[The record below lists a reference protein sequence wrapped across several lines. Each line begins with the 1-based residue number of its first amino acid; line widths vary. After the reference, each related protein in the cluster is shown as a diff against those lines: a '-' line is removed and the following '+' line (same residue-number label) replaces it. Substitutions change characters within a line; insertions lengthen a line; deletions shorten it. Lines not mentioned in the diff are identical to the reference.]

1 MRMLL
6 DTNVLCR
13 SIDSKSSEY
22 QQLNLALQQLHAEGA
37 EFCIV
42 PQNLYELWVIITRS
56 ISSNGFERS
65 HQEAIELLTDAM
77 SYFTLLEEIPSV
89 RTNWLKLIDQFQ
101 VHGKNAHDARL
112 VAAMNAHGVQTLL
125 TLNTK
130 DFARYTMISLMDPLT
145 QTESE

>member
-13 SIDSKSSEY
+13 SIDSKSPEH
-22 QQLNLALQQLHAEGA
+22 QRLNLALQQLHSDGA

-42 PQNLYELWVIITRS
+42 PQNLYELWVIATRG

-65 HQEAIELLTDAM
+65 HQEAVELLTDAK
-77 SYFTLLEEIPSV
+77 SYFTLLEEIPTV
-89 RTNWLKLIDQFQ
+89 RTTWLKLIDQFR

-112 VAAMNAHGVQTLL
+112 VAAMNAHGVSTLV

-130 DFARYTMISLMDPLT
+130 DFSRYTMISLIDPLK